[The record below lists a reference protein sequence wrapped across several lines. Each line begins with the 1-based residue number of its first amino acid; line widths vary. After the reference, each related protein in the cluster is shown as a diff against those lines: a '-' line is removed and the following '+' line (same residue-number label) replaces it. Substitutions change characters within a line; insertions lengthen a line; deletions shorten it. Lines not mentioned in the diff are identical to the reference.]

1 MKKFILITQ
10 HENFDKF
17 IQRKRFK
24 KVQEFTYIQLNT
36 DTKWKFITTYDDTIY
51 LMRLPEMEFEDV
63 IYCFNRFTWYD
74 NIAGASI
81 LIAQKYGTQ
90 FLGYLKSKKVS
101 KRFVKNLKVFS
112 QIAFSYHNFFIEDNM
127 QYTSLE
133 KFYIKKVWDEI
144 QVLVNNFIALY
155 SDS

>member
-81 LIAQKYGTQ
+81 L
-90 FLGYLKSKKVS
+90 
-101 KRFVKNLKVFS
+101 KNLKVFS